1 MYIFLLWDNMKKN
14 RIETKELGLLASSIF
29 GKYFFDTEDLH
40 FGYWTEDL
48 GVNRNNFARAQ
59 ENHSNFIM
67 SHIPENTKT
76 ILDIGCGTGTL
87 AAKLLNK
94 GFNVDCVSPSPMLT
108 EYAVEILGNRSTI
121 FKCLFEEMES
131 DKRYDTLVFSES
143 FQYIELSTA
152 LRQSLN
158 FLKQGGHLLI
168 CDFFKTDA
176 IGKGPIGGGHRL
188 SRFYDAISQYPFKLV
203 EDIDITEQTAPNLDL
218 FKEVL
223 DSVGL
228 PIRKLIFHY
237 LDNNRPLI
245 SKLLRWRYRRKI
257 EKTDKRYFSGAINAE
272 NYKKHNSYRLLQYRK
287 ESP

>member
-1 MYIFLLWDNMKKN
+1 MKKN
-14 RIETKELGLLASSIF
+14 KIETKELGLLAALIF

-76 ILDIGCGTGTL
+76 ILDIGCGAGAL

-94 GFNVDCVSPSPMLT
+94 GFSVDCVSPSPMLT
-108 EYAVEILGNRSTI
+108 EHAAEILGNRSTI

-131 DKRYDTLVFSES
+131 DKRYDTLLFSES

-158 FLKQGGHLLI
+158 FLTQGGHLLI

-176 IGKGPIGGGHRL
+176 KGRSPIGGGHRL
-188 SRFYDAISQYPFKLV
+188 NRFYDAISEYPFEPIK
-203 EDIDITEQTAPNLDL
+203 DIDITEQTTPNLDL
-218 FKEVL
+218 FNAML
-223 DSVGL
+223 ASVGL

-237 LDNNRPLI
+237 FDTNRPLI
-245 SKLLRWRYRRKI
+245 SKFLKWKYKEKI
-257 EKTDKRYFSGAINAE
+257 EKIDKKYFSDEINAE
-272 NYKKHNSYRLLQYRK
+272 NYKKYNSYRLLLYRK
-287 ESP
+287 KDS